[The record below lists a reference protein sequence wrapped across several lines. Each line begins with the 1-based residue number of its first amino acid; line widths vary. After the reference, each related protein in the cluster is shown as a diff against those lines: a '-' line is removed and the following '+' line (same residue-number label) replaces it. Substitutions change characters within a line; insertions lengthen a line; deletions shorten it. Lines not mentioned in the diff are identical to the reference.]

1 MEPKTTGSGKPH
13 NPCSTLEIQ
22 LKLERLVVTQ
32 EKDIEAIRR
41 EIDLMFEA
49 KAKALEL
56 NLAENEKHFIKLN
69 HEAEQLKNMQATY
82 LPRELHESQI
92 TEIEKQISVLNTEKD
107 KAVGRGAVIGVVVS
121 FLIGLFFVLINL
133 FFSGKL

>member
-1 MEPKTTGSGKPH
+1 MEPKTTGKSH
-13 NPCSTLEIQ
+13 SLCSTLDIQ

-69 HEAEQLKNMQATY
+69 HEAEQLKSMQATY
-82 LPRELHESQI
+82 IPREVHDAQI
-92 TEIEKQISVLNTEKD
+92 TEIGRLISILNTEKD
-107 KAVGRGAVIGVVVS
+107 KAAGRGVVNGIIVS
-121 FLIGLFFVLINL
+121 FLIGLIFVVINL